1 METLA
6 HGKPYAVHDPPQ
18 QRSFFSTFLWRFLM
32 AMVAAFALMA
42 IISLTV
48 KLVFKQRYPEILVVS
63 GSGTLRTSRYGLT
76 AKWDVM
82 CVVKNPNNKF
92 TIHYDA
98 ISAGITHGKFGIL
111 DSRHY
116 KPFVQGSRAQNA
128 VGLGFAAKD
137 VFLGKEEILRIRDD
151 MSRGAVRFGLRLSGW
166 VRFKNHIIKSRYHF
180 WESVCDPLMFDFS
193 ATKNFSLTLTNP
205 VTCK

>member
-63 GSGTLRTSRYGLT
+63 GSATLRTSRYGLT

-98 ISAGITHGKFGIL
+98 ISAGITYGKFGIL
-111 DSRHY
+111 DSRQY
-116 KPFVQGSRAQNA
+116 KPFVQGSRPRTPWA
-128 VGLGFAAKD
+128 LGSRRRTC
-137 VFLGKEEILRIRDD
+137 FLGRR
-151 MSRGAVRFGLRLSGW
+151 
-166 VRFKNHIIKSRYHF
+166 RY
-180 WESVCDPLMFDFS
+180 
-193 ATKNFSLTLTNP
+193 
-205 VTCK
+205 